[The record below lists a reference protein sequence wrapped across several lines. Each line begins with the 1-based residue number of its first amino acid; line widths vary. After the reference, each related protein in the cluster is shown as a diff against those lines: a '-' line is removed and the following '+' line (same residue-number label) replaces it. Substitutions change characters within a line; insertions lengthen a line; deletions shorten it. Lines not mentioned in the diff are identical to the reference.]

1 MITSNVLSRTFHIK
15 NGQSI
20 GTCFTVDYENKQ
32 YFVTAKH
39 VIQNITLDGNIEI
52 FHGGKWLQGLATIT
66 GHSAVSDISVFA
78 LNYVIGGHPL
88 PPTSGGI
95 IYGQDLYFLGFPYG
109 LKAEIGEL
117 NRDFPLPLV
126 KKGIL
131 SAIMGDNPS
140 GRYFLIDGHNN
151 PGFSGG
157 PVVFKSPNEN
167 EFKVGGVI
175 SGYRYEFESAYL
187 NQSPTQIQIRTNTGI
202 IIAYAIENAL
212 DIIKQNPNGKE
223 LPV

>member
-1 MITSNVLSRTFHIK
+1 MITSNVLTRTFHLK
-15 NGQSI
+15 NGQNI
-20 GTCFTVDYENKQ
+20 GTCFTVDLENKQ

-39 VIQNITLDGNIEI
+39 VIQDITTDGIIELY
-52 FHGGKWLQGLATIT
+52 HEGKWIKGKATIT
-66 GHSAVSDISVFA
+66 GHSVVSDVSVFA
-78 LNYVIGGHPL
+78 LNYSIGGHSL

-131 SAIMGDNPS
+131 SAIIGVNP

-157 PVVFKSPNEN
+157 PVVFNSPNQK
-167 EFKVGGVI
+167 EFKVGGII

-187 NQSPTQIQIRTNTGI
+187 NQSPTQIQVRTNTGI